1 MRRLATA
8 ALLLLG
14 AWGCGAPDAES
25 APAPESSAPAAP
37 GTTEAPASGRP
48 NTPAASAAPAAPD
61 TPPQHTVNV
70 TVTRLDGTPLPGV
83 GALAA
88 PSPNAFE
95 EPVARSNLTNNQGRA
110 AMRVP
115 ADADLYVRGW
125 DPDMRYF
132 ANNYYRLTPRA
143 PETFDFALTMVEGGT
158 LEGVF
163 FGPDGR
169 PLAHAGLRMVMV
181 HPSEGA
187 WWPARA
193 TTDAEGAAVF
203 APVPAGE
210 YLLRI
215 NAAGGLQGEVAQV
228 ALPPGSTRSLGEV
241 LLH

>member
-1 MRRLATA
+1 MRWAAA
-8 ALLLLG
+8 ALLLAA
-14 AWGCGAPDAES
+14 AWGCGGPAPVPGPQSEPETEAPPARGATA
-25 APAPESSAPAAP
+25 APAP
-37 GTTEAPASGRP
+37 GTP
-48 NTPAASAAPAAPD
+48 NTPATAGAMPD
-61 TPPQHTVNV
+61 TPPQHTVIV
-70 TVTRLDGTPLPGV
+70 TVTRLDGTPLRGV

-88 PSPNAFE
+88 PSPNAFDA
-95 EPVARSNLTNNQGRA
+95 PVARSNLTNAQGRA
-110 AMRVP
+110 TLRMP

-169 PLAHAGLRMVMV
+169 PLSNAGLRLVMV
-181 HPSEGA
+181 HPTEGP

-193 TTDAEGAAVF
+193 TTDADGAAVF
-203 APVPAGE
+203 SPVPAGE
-210 YLLRI
+210 YLLRL
-215 NAAGGLQGEVAQV
+215 NAADGLQGQVAQV